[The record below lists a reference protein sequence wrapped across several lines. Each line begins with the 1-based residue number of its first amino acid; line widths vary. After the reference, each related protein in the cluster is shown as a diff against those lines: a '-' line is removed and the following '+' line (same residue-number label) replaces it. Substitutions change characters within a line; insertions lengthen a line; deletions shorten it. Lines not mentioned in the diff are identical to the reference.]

1 MNSEEISVSI
11 YGPDADTNAVVMFT
25 QPKRDRPKETRFLLD
40 CTARNAVSIRNYTP
54 LPNIGEAI
62 EFVAARPWWSNI
74 DLTDGYHNIPVVPA
88 SGKQTTFF
96 CHMEHYRSHVMQ
108 RVYCNAL
115 ATMMRV
121 MNEIFRDMI
130 FEDLMI
136 YIDDIIISRATYKEH
151 VEALV
156 RVLQRL
162 QDQQF

>member
-1 MNSEEISVSI
+1 
-11 YGPDADTNAVVMFT
+11 
-25 QPKRDRPKETRFLLD
+25 
-40 CTARNAVSIRNYTP
+40 
-54 LPNIGEAI
+54 
-62 EFVAARPWWSNI
+62 
-74 DLTDGYHNIPVVPA
+74 
-88 SGKQTTFF
+88 
-96 CHMEHYRSHVMQ
+96 MQ
-108 RVYCNAL
+108 QGYCNAT